1 MPDISVIK
9 IPGTNDTINI
19 KDSTLRTEVTNARP
33 NGDGT
38 TYQNLNA
45 RITNIEN
52 LIGSSS

>member
-9 IPGTNDTINI
+9 IPGTSNTVNI
-19 KDSTLRTEVTNARP
+19 KDSTLRTEVTNART